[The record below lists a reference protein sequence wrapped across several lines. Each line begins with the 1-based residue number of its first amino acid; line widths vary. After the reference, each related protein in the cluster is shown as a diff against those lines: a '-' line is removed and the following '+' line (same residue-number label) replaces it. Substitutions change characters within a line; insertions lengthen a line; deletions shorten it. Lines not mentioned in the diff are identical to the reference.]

1 MITREYEV
9 KKMCRRNNESKKK
22 GGGGRMVY
30 KTFLETETKS
40 IRNKYFI
47 FLNVVKLMQVSLNG
61 LKGHITI
68 K

>member
-1 MITREYEV
+1 
-9 KKMCRRNNESKKK
+9 
-22 GGGGRMVY
+22 MVY

>member
-1 MITREYEV
+1 MRL
-9 KKMCRRNNESKKK
+9 KKCVEEIMSQKK
-22 GGGGRMVY
+22 GGGGGNGIQNLLRNW
-30 KTFLETETKS
+30 KS

>member
-1 MITREYEV
+1 MRL
-9 KKMCRRNNESKKK
+9 KKCVEEIMSQKKK
-22 GGGGRMVY
+22 GGGGGMVY

>member
-1 MITREYEV
+1 
-9 KKMCRRNNESKKK
+9 MCRRNDESRKRKWKK
-22 GGGGRMVY
+22 RMVY

>member
-1 MITREYEV
+1 MRL
-9 KKMCRRNNESKKK
+9 KKCVEEIMSQKKK
-22 GGGGRMVY
+22 GGVGGMVY

>member
-9 KKMCRRNNESKKK
+9 KKMCRRNNELKKK
-22 GGGGRMVY
+22 GGGGMVY

>member
-1 MITREYEV
+1 MRLKKCVEEIMSQ
-9 KKMCRRNNESKKK
+9 KKM

>member
-1 MITREYEV
+1 MRL
-9 KKMCRRNNESKKK
+9 KKCVEEIMSQKK
-22 GGGGRMVY
+22 GGGGGMVY